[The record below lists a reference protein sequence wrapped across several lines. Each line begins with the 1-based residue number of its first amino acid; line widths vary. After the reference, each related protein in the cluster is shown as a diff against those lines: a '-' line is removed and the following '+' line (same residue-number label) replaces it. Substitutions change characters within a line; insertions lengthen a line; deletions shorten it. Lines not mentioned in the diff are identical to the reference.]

1 MHDRS
6 TSDPA
11 DQRHEARPEEDDAR
25 AAPVFARLAELGL
38 AVTTTRHAA
47 VFTVEQSRHLR
58 GIIPGGHVKNLFLKD
73 KKGRLF
79 LVVAE
84 EETRIDLK
92 RLHEAIGASG
102 RLSFCSADT
111 LRAVLGVEP
120 GSVTPLAALNDREGL
135 VSVILDAALM
145 EHEPLNVHPLV
156 NTMTTSIAREDLL
169 RFLRATGHEP
179 AIVALPAPPA

>member
-1 MHDRS
+1 MHDVES
-6 TSDPA
+6 TAPSGPQD
-11 DQRHEARPEEDDAR
+11 DEDR
-25 AAPVFARLAELGL
+25 AAPVFAYLADLGIPVET
-38 AVTTTRHAA
+38 ARHEA

-102 RLSFCSADT
+102 RLSFCSAET

-120 GSVTPLAALNDREGL
+120 GSVTPLSVLNDRDGL
-135 VSVILDAALM
+135 VTVVLDTVLM
-145 EHEPLNVHPLV
+145 THEPINVHPLV

-179 AIVALPAPPA
+179 LLVPLPAPQA